1 MTQPLSYFKSNMGKS
16 CLNKLSSNV
25 TVDCTIPQVGVKN
38 IYLMHV
44 EDVTLKATSTG
55 PAVLTGASFA
65 SGAVAIF
72 VEGYKQNI
80 QITSAIR
87 TMDASAKLDFSV
99 VFKMAGRNYDAASRI
114 QSLLA
119 GKFYV
124 LAEYRDGTYTF
135 IGYTSPLEC
144 SGMDWDSNANAGF
157 TTVTLTA
164 PEGSAGN
171 YLMTA
176 DTTAVGQ
183 IKSKVR
189 S

>member
-1 MTQPLSYFKSNMGKS
+1 MGKN
-16 CLNKLSSNV
+16 CLSKLSRNV
-25 TVDCTIPQVGVKN
+25 TVGCTIPQVGVKN
-38 IYLMHV
+38 LYLMHT
-44 EDVTLKATSTG
+44 EDVTLKVALTG
-55 PAVLTGASFA
+55 PAVLTGVSFA
-65 SGAVAIF
+65 PGAVAIL

-99 VFKMAGRNYDAASRI
+99 TFKFAGRNYDAAARA
-114 QSLLA
+114 QSLLT

-124 LAEYRDGTYTF
+124 LAEYRDSTYSF

-176 DTTAVGQ
+176 DATAAGQ
-183 IKSKVR
+183 IKSKAGV
-189 S
+189 